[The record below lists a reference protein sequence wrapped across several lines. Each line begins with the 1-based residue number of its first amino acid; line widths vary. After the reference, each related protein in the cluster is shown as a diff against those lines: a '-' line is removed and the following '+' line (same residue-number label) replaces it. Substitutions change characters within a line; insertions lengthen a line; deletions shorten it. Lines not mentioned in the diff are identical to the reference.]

1 VASGL
6 EFDDLEPAFIWL
18 PSFPLPLGVGVWPFC
33 VGEGGIADF
42 WKSGEGNAEE
52 GMAYRGYP
60 RQKFLHYLTAEGF
73 PLPQCR
79 VYRLWLSASLG
90 ARWTI
95 SDRHSVG

>member
-18 PSFPLPLGVGVWPFC
+18 PSFPLPLGVGVRPFC

-60 RQKFLHYLTAEGF
+60 R
-73 PLPQCR
+73 
-79 VYRLWLSASLG
+79 
-90 ARWTI
+90 
-95 SDRHSVG
+95 